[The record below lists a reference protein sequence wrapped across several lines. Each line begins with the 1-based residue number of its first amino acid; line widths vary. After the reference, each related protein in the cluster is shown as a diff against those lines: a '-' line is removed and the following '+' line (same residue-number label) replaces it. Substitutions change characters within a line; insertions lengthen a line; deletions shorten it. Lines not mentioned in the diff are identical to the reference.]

1 MKKVIFET
9 EGAVFQ
15 FDRKDV
21 KRHLKFLEEEYGIDD
36 VTRLL
41 EFISTSSKTI
51 IIPDTHPYFG
61 YITLDLI
68 SKGEGSATCKI
79 CNQTYQS
86 KALKSFTVGHGRSPF
101 DAKLK
106 KIGGIRNIFRKKQ
119 NLPGIGGVGYGCPL
133 GHELIARITWRT

>member
-9 EGAVFQ
+9 EDALFQ

-21 KRHLKFLEEEYGIDD
+21 KRHLKFLEAEYGIDD

-68 SKGEGSATCKI
+68 SQGKGSVTCKP
-79 CNQTYQS
+79 CNLTYQS
-86 KALKSFTVGHGRSPF
+86 KVLKSFTVGHGRSPF
-101 DAKLK
+101 DARLE
-106 KIGGIRNIFRKKQ
+106 KIGGIRNLFRRKR
-119 NLPGIGGVGYGCPL
+119 NLPGMGGKGYKCPE
-133 GHELIARITWRT
+133 GHELIARVTWRT